1 MTTNEYQEEKYIRDF
16 IEDLK
21 YVADTD
27 QENYDNII
35 RFLPM
40 LKKIAVGRS
49 IFEKRIQIFGEYT
62 PEKLFK
68 ENMELIRA
76 VKLGQK
82 QVGKILSS
90 FNPNWEEDFSE
101 ILVQNSNLNFSKN
114 QELNSKRHKL
124 KNKFKETDDISYD
137 KFYNYTTRDTTY
149 YNLNTPRS
157 HNKSEKSINNQST
170 LKHSK
175 SLRIGLNSENKSKNS
190 SLEKNKIKN
199 SILNQSKRLNR
210 NKEVNQ
216 DEVYYKI
223 NSNSSR
229 NRLFSNESCKFK
241 TKDFIENSPSR
252 LERSNTINSASC
264 IHKFFQR
271 IKNNE
276 VEGKKLTKN
285 ISNNLLYTTKS
296 RKSTNSSNTSAYS
309 LSPDPVVRKLFMKN
323 VKEIINK
330 DYLVL
335 KDLNS
340 KPKILSKNY
349 SFNIYR
355 NLELVNRM
363 SESTASKMKSHLEE
377 VIFKLP
383 TCENNNINNQEK
395 FKKVLKIMNKK
406 QETINKMIINNK
418 NLGKEILNPKNGLKN
433 RSVKKKK

>member
-1 MTTNEYQEEKYIRDF
+1 MTTNENQEEKYVKDF

-76 VKLGQK
+76 VKLGHK
-82 QVGKILSS
+82 EVDKILSS
-90 FNPNWEEDFSE
+90 YNPNWEEDFSE
-101 ILVQNSNLNFSKN
+101 ILVRNSNLNFSKN
-114 QELNSKRHKL
+114 QELNSKRHKF
-124 KNKFKETDDISYD
+124 KNKFKENDDFTYD
-137 KFYNYTTRDTTY
+137 NIYNYTTRDTTY

-157 HNKSEKSINNQST
+157 HNKSEKFMNNQAR

-175 SLRIGLNSENKSKNS
+175 SLRNGLNSENNS
-190 SLEKNKIKN
+190 INSNSEKNKIKH
-199 SILNQSKRLNR
+199 SILNKFKRLDG
-210 NKEVNQ
+210 NKEINQ

-223 NSNSSR
+223 KSNSCR

-252 LERSNTINSASC
+252 LARSNTISTASC
-264 IHKFFQR
+264 IHKFFQK
-271 IKNNE
+271 IKHNE
-276 VEGKKLTKN
+276 VEGKKLTRN
-285 ISNNLLYTTKS
+285 ISKNLLYTSKS
-296 RKSTNSSNTSAYS
+296 RKSTYSSNTSAYS
-309 LSPDPVVRKLFMKN
+309 LSPDPAVRKLFMKN

-340 KPKILSKNY
+340 KPKILSKNS

-363 SESTASKMKSHLEE
+363 SESTASKMKSHFDE

-383 TCENNNINNQEK
+383 TCDNNKNNQEK
-395 FKKVLKIMNKK
+395 FKKDLKRMNKN
-406 QETINKMIINNK
+406 QETIKKFIINNK
-418 NLGKEILNPKNGLKN
+418 NLKNQILNTNNGLKPQ
-433 RSVKKKK
+433 SVKKKK